1 MTEKP
6 PYWNVGQERMKDI
19 VWFVSRTWPH
29 EKTMMGIRGTCKD
42 DPTGENLPRIE
53 RKLEALAGDEC
64 PVIVTTEGYSVCL
77 FRPREESEEFKGLR
91 VRCFPN
97 AGEERETRKGLR
109 DDVYD
114 VDYGRDIWDPV
125 DSDGEEHII
134 YPMFKAIDY
143 AREQSL
149 RGGSQGRGPVEIIE
163 DNLEYWIFI
172 VQRENEVGKRV
183 LAAWSKDL
191 GSVNMYVNKDFL
203 VHFDHGYSR
212 ERYNLEIR
220 GPTMMRRKERMVRFA
235 VDGTRHEGWTAFE
248 ERSKCQKMLM
258 VLRFWR
264 DYFVY
269 NHGHKQEF
277 DWRLVG
283 RFDNELWEWKSQ
295 IDDHMIHC
303 DVDPLL

>member
-42 DPTGENLPRIE
+42 DPTGENLTRIE

-64 PVIVTTEGYSVCL
+64 QVIVTTEGYRWRDETSCEFNIYCFGRDGNLIYDNIVDGGEGKYCMNSVCL
-77 FRPREESEEFKGLR
+77 FRPEEESEEFKGLR

-125 DSDGEEHII
+125 DSDGEEDII
-134 YPMFKAIDY
+134 YPMFKAINY

-163 DNLEYWIFI
+163 DNLKYWIFI

-191 GSVNMYVNKDFL
+191 GSVNM
-203 VHFDHGYSR
+203 
-212 ERYNLEIR
+212 
-220 GPTMMRRKERMVRFA
+220 
-235 VDGTRHEGWTAFE
+235 
-248 ERSKCQKMLM
+248 
-258 VLRFWR
+258 
-264 DYFVY
+264 
-269 NHGHKQEF
+269 
-277 DWRLVG
+277 
-283 RFDNELWEWKSQ
+283 
-295 IDDHMIHC
+295 
-303 DVDPLL
+303 